1 MHNAFANMA
10 KQGTRFLVFGRRL
23 AEDFVELSDLDLPA
37 ELASLCQPVPAE
49 QFRNDTSSSSIRAQQ
64 TSDL

>member
-10 KQGTRFLVFGRRL
+10 EHGTRFLVFGRRI
-23 AEDFVELSDLDLPA
+23 AEEFVELSDLDLPA